1 MWGLAEGSREAE
13 VGKDSRAIWQMVD
26 VARWMWGS
34 GEFERMNSPKTLS
47 LTGYEGAEMEDFP
60 ISSLR

>member
-26 VARWMWGS
+26 VARWMWGRERES
-34 GEFERMNSPKTLS
+34 GLCLGLLGGCQYHQSGLEEKTVFR
-47 LTGYEGAEMEDFP
+47 E
-60 ISSLR
+60 

>member
-1 MWGLAEGSREAE
+1 MAVAW
-13 VGKDSRAIWQMVD
+13 
-26 VARWMWGS
+26 VARWRWGS